1 MLNSGVPRFIKIQK
15 KPKSRLARARLRGRA
30 KAQQRARAQALAKA
44 KLDPNY
50 AEPVLGPNLFYES
63 ESKAE
68 SSQPIV
74 VPYPKL
80 WFWNDG
86 AEDEHLTVESGIYS
100 IIRNAKRNVVDI

>member
-1 MLNSGVPRFIKIQK
+1 MLTTGVPRFIKIQK
-15 KPKSRLARARLRGRA
+15 RPKSRLARDKLRGKA

-50 AEPVLGPNLFYES
+50 VEPVLGPNLFSES
-63 ESKAE
+63 ESEAE
-68 SSQPIV
+68 SSQPMV

-86 AEDEHLTVESGIYS
+86 AKDENLTVESDVHFIV
-100 IIRNAKRNVVDI
+100 RNSNWNVVDI

>member
-1 MLNSGVPRFIKIQK
+1 MLISGAPRVNKIQK
-15 KPKSRLARARLRGRA
+15 KPKSRLVRTKLRGKA
-30 KAQQRARAQALAKA
+30 KAQQRARAQDLAKA

-63 ESKAE
+63 ETEVE

-86 AEDEHLTVESGIYS
+86 AEEENLNFEMGIQA
-100 IIRNAKRNVVDI
+100 IVRNAKRNVIDI

>member
-1 MLNSGVPRFIKIQK
+1 MLNSGVPRFIKVQK
-15 KPKSRLARARLRGRA
+15 KPNNRLARAKLRGKA
-30 KAQQRARAQALAKA
+30 KAQQRVRAQALAKA

-63 ESKAE
+63 ESEAE

-86 AEDEHLTVESGIYS
+86 AMDENSTLESSIYS
-100 IIRNAKRNVVDI
+100 IIRNSKRNVVDI

>member
-1 MLNSGVPRFIKIQK
+1 MYQDSLKFRKN
-15 KPKSRLARARLRGRA
+15 LRADWQEPNLEERA

-50 AEPVLGPNLFYES
+50 AEPVLGPNLFSES
-63 ESKAE
+63 ESEAE

-86 AEDEHLTVESGIYS
+86 AMDENSTLESGIYS
-100 IIRNAKRNVVDI
+100 IIRNSKRNVIDI

>member
-1 MLNSGVPRFIKIQK
+1 MLNSGVPRLIKIQK
-15 KPKSRLARARLRGRA
+15 KPKSKLARAKLRGKA
-30 KAQQRARAQALAKA
+30 KAQQRVRAQALAKA

-63 ESKAE
+63 ESEVE

-86 AEDEHLTVESGIYS
+86 AKDENSIFELGIQS
-100 IIRNAKRNVVDI
+100 IIRNSKRNVIDI